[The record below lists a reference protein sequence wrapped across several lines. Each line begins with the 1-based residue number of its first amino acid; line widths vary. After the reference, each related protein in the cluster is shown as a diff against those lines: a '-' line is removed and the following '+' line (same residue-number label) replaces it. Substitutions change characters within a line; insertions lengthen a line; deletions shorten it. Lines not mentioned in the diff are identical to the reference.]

1 MLDMKIA
8 APMATCDSAMTVLQ
22 RKDAAPLV
30 RNFALVYLE
39 MAMDR
44 ASAEARAGVLPDL
57 LQGIAAKPP
66 QHRDML
72 LRMATA
78 ALQHFVVTGMTC
90 SLSTLSAVSRVIMT
104 KLLCMAVESCG
115 NLLLPNLSASD
126 VPNCCG
132 A

>member
-1 MLDMKIA
+1 
-8 APMATCDSAMTVLQ
+8 MTTSDPGMIVLQ

-39 MAMDR
+39 MAIDR
-44 ASAEARAGVLPDL
+44 ASAEARASVLPEL

-78 ALQHFVVTGMTC
+78 ALQHFVVTGTNLQASC
-90 SLSTLSAVSRVIMT
+90 AKWTALCDFE
-104 KLLCMAVESCG
+104 LLCEAVYIPWQFSLFSC
-115 NLLLPNLSASD
+115 S
-126 VPNCCG
+126 
-132 A
+132 